1 MEVDEELDADS
12 RIAMRQAAAY
22 LESSF
27 QGVFNKETIQLFLES
42 SFHEFAKQ
50 RTAKW
55 IQVAFAEKFAKQRLK
70 ALARVEAP
78 SSDQSPA
85 VLFLC
90 VRNAGR
96 SQMALGWFTSLAGDR
111 AIGWSGGSEPGA
123 AVNPAAVAAMAEVGI
138 DISQEFPKP
147 WTDEFVQAADV
158 VVSMGCGDACP
169 IFPGKR
175 YEDWVLEDP
184 AGMSLPEV
192 RPIRDA
198 IGGHVRDLLLRL
210 NVLAGI

>member
-1 MEVDEELDADS
+1 MLIHVSPCDKQQLTWS
-12 RIAMRQAAAY
+12 RHSKG
-22 LESSF
+22 SS
-27 QGVFNKETIQLFLES
+27 TRRPS
-42 SFHEFAKQ
+42 SCSWS
-50 RTAKW
+50 R
-55 IQVAFAEKFAKQRLK
+55 AFTSSRAEDGKIDPGCVRGKFAKQRLK

-96 SQMALGWFTSLAGDR
+96 SQWLPGWFTSLAGDR

-184 AGMSLPEV
+184 AGMRCQKFVPFAMPSVDMSETCCC
-192 RPIRDA
+192 
-198 IGGHVRDLLLRL
+198 G
-210 NVLAGI
+210 